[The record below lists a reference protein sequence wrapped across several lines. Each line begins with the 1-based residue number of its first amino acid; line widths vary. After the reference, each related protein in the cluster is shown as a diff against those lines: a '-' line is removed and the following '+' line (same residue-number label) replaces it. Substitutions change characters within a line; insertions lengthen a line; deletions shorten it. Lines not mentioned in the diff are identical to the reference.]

1 MRFLQKEPSA
11 VAHRAPAV
19 AYLCQGF
26 PDLTLTFIYREVLA
40 LERQGLTVATHAIW
54 KVDKGKLSPESRYF
68 VDRTRYV
75 FPVSWPRFF
84 LAHFYFFLTRP
95 RRYVRT
101 LIFVL
106 TRNGESLRNRLRTL
120 FHFAEAVYLAKDMKK
135 EAVDHIHAHF
145 VNNAA
150 TAALVISR
158 LLGIS
163 FSFTAHNILFTDRP
177 LLLEKIREAR
187 FVVAISE
194 FTRQFLLDFVPGEKV
209 AEKIH
214 VVHCGLEPRR
224 FLPPDPKPAKEIPV
238 ILFVGQLAER
248 KGAPVLLEACRNLRE
263 QGLRF
268 RCLIVGD
275 GPQRTIVESL
285 ISDYGLKN
293 VVELKG
299 AVFQEGLKEFLGAAD
314 IFVLP
319 CLRASD
325 GDMDG
330 IPVSL
335 MEAMAMEIPA
345 VSTFVSGI
353 PELIKDGE
361 SGLLVPEKD
370 PAALADALRRLLLDK
385 GLRSRLGKKGREK
398 VCREF
403 DVDKSA
409 GQLKNLFERY
419 IRTHG

>member
-1 MRFLQKEPSA
+1 MKIKA
-11 VAHRAPAV
+11 VNHV
-19 AYLCQGF
+19 
-26 PDLTLTFIYREVLA
+26 
-40 LERQGLTVATHAIW
+40 
-54 KVDKGKLSPESRYF
+54 
-68 VDRTRYV
+68 
-75 FPVSWPRFF
+75 
-84 LAHFYFFLTRP
+84 
-95 RRYVRT
+95 
-101 LIFVL
+101 
-106 TRNGESLRNRLRTL
+106 
-120 FHFAEAVYLAKDMKK
+120 
-135 EAVDHIHAHF
+135 HAHF

-163 FSFTAHNILFTDRP
+163 FSFTAHNVLFTDRP
-177 LLLEKIREAR
+177 LLQEKIREAR

-194 FTRQFLLDFVPGEKV
+194 FTRQFLLDFIPGENV

-214 VVHCGLEPRR
+214 IVHCGLEPQR
-224 FLPPDPKPAKEIPV
+224 FKPPDPKPAKEIPV

-248 KGAPVLLEACRNLRE
+248 KGAPILIEACRNLRE
-263 QGLRF
+263 RGLEF

-275 GPQRTIVESL
+275 GPQRTIMESL
-285 ISDYGLKN
+285 ISNFGLQN

-299 AVFQEGLKEFLGAAD
+299 AVFQENLREFLEAAD

-319 CLRASD
+319 CLRTPD

-361 SGLLVPEKD
+361 NGSLVPEKD
-370 PAALADALRRLLLDK
+370 PVALADALQRLLLDK
-385 GLRSRLGKKGREK
+385 SLCLRLGKSGREK
-398 VCREF
+398 VCQEF

-419 IRTHG
+419 IGAHG